1 MSYQRYT
8 FIIVIFV
15 FLVVLAG
22 GIVRTTQSGM
32 GCPDWPK
39 CFGMWI
45 PPVSESQLPPDFE
58 KYLSKQD
65 IDHTFNVYHTWIEY
79 VNRLLGAILGLLI
92 LIHFIWSVLIRKRIS
107 KLVLLLSFL
116 MLVMVSFTGWLGKVV
131 VDNNLAV
138 FKITL
143 HMLSALVLAILPMF
157 ILRNLKFFSLNKG
170 NYPSWFL
177 IAFSIILLIQLY
189 LGTVV
194 REEMDIVSKG
204 MNFVDRDSWIS
215 KLGNEFIV
223 HRSFS
228 WIVLFS
234 ALFLYWRSRYKML
247 EAVMLGMVLSLLIM
261 GIMFVYVGF
270 PAILQPLHLL
280 ISMLLISISISF
292 SITVKQSK
300 EPVDN

>member
-116 MLVMVSFTGWLGKVV
+116 MLVMVGFTGWLGKVV

-194 REEMDIVSKG
+194 REEIDIVSKG

-247 EAVMLGMVLSLLIM
+247 EAVMLGMVISLLLM

-280 ISMLLISISISF
+280 ISMLLITISISF
-292 SITVKQSK
+292 SITVKQRK

>member
-116 MLVMVSFTGWLGKVV
+116 MLVMVGFTGWLGKVV

-143 HMLSALVLAILPMF
+143 HMLSALVLAILPMI
-157 ILRNLKFFSLNKG
+157 ILRNLKFFRLNKG
-170 NYPSWFL
+170 NYPSWYL

-194 REEMDIVSKG
+194 REEIDIVSKG
-204 MNFVDRDSWIS
+204 MNFVGRDSWIS

-247 EAVMLGMVLSLLIM
+247 EAVMLGMVISLLLM
-261 GIMFVYVGF
+261 GIIFVYGGF

-280 ISMLLISISISF
+280 ISMLLITISISF
-292 SITVKQSK
+292 SIAVKQS
-300 EPVDN
+300 ERPVDN

>member
-116 MLVMVSFTGWLGKVV
+116 MLVMVGFTGWLGKVV

-194 REEMDIVSKG
+194 REEIDIVSKG

-292 SITVKQSK
+292 SITVKQRK